1 MFLKSIHRI
10 VCFIIGVYNL
20 CLFSSLK
27 DEEEEDEELPPLPSF
42 RRSTVMT
49 SDYESSNDS
58 PPSGSEEA
66 GARLIRSHV
75 AVQTSAWAGKGP
87 CALCGRSLVLTPSP
101 LAVARPITQQ
111 VNFVLLRFISLK

>member
-1 MFLKSIHRI
+1 MLYD
-10 VCFIIGVYNL
+10 CF
-20 CLFSSLK
+20 STLK
-27 DEEEEDEELPPLPSF
+27 DEEEEEEELPPLPSF

-111 VNFVLLRFISLK
+111 VHFIFQRFIFLT